1 MNLVDCYRLLDLQS
15 TASLAEIKAS
25 YRRMA
30 LKYHPDVNPTDQ
42 EAKDKFIELTQ
53 AYELLLDA
61 ASNGD
66 GVKVWQQPAAAE
78 GQESKSTTVRVTR
91 QPTAPQKELSLVEER
106 LKWSSYR
113 QLQQFLKEQKMAS
126 AIVLVEGL
134 AHRFPEDIEVRQW
147 QAITYQHQ
155 GRQLLNQKQL
165 DKARIYLKKALKTD
179 PHNRS
184 LWTEVEK
191 DFRRMERIF

>member
-1 MNLVDCYRLLDLQS
+1 MNLADCYRLLQLQS

-42 EAKDKFIELTQ
+42 SAKDKFIELTQ

-66 GVKVWQQPAAAE
+66 AVKTWQPAE
-78 GQESKSTTVRVTR
+78 ENKPVENRETTVKVTR
-91 QPTAPQKELSLVEER
+91 QSASSQPELSLVEER

-113 QLQQFLKEQKMAS
+113 QLQQFLKEQKFPS
-126 AIVLVEGL
+126 AIALVEGL
-134 AHRFPEDIEVRQW
+134 AHRFPQDLEVRQW
-147 QAITYQHQ
+147 QAITYQQQ
-155 GRQLLNQKQL
+155 GRQFLHQKQV

-179 PHNRS
+179 PHNRT

-191 DFRRMERIF
+191 DFRRMEKIF